1 MRFHYLFLTKP
12 SFFYSLG
19 IVQLRSF
26 TFGLYQPLVRLV
38 PHSGIVR
45 TNGWYKSYH
54 LLVRAVPDGGIY
66 WYIYTVDK
74 QYSTA
79 KRNYCGLS
87 RLDCTSGR
95 DILGEMLSVAMLFSA
110 GCFFSLF
117 SFHLF
122 QKSSSFHLLKSFLKM
137 MPIPWVVRLVLV

>member
-1 MRFHYLFLTKP
+1 MRFHYLFSTKP
-12 SFFYSLG
+12 SFFL
-19 IVQLRSF
+19 F
-26 TFGLYQPLVRLV
+26 FGDSSTPFFYFWSV
-38 PHSGIVR
+38 PTVGTAR
-45 TNGWYKSYH
+45 TSQWYCPYKSYH